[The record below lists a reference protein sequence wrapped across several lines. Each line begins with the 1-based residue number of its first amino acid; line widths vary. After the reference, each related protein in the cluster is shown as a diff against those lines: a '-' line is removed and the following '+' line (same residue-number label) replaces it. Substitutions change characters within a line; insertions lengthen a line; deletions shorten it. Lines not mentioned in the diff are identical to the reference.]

1 VLNGDVIHMEGDGVP
16 AADLMTDG
24 VITVTTDTGVEDAVD
39 TLLAEDIGS
48 LIVVDEDHRLAGVV
62 TSNDFLEV
70 IARGDVDDGAT
81 VERYMTDQVVTVGPD
96 ETIQDAAARMI
107 TNGISHL
114 PVEDADGEII
124 GMLST
129 TDITAYSVS
138 NVR

>member
-1 VLNGDVIHMEGDGVP
+1 
-16 AADLMTDG
+16 MTDG

>member
-1 VLNGDVIHMEGDGVP
+1 MEGDGVP

>member
-1 VLNGDVIHMEGDGVP
+1 VLNGDVTHMEGEGVP
-16 AADLMTDG
+16 TADLMTDG
-24 VITVTTDTGVEDAVD
+24 VVTVTADTSVDAAVD
-39 TLLAEDIGS
+39 TLLTEDIGS
-48 LIVVDEDHRLAGVV
+48 LVVVDDDHQLVGVV

-70 IARGDVDDGAT
+70 IAGGDVEDGAT
-81 VERYMTDQVVTVGPD
+81 VERYMTDQVITVGPD